1 MQQAACRARR
11 RRRWQSL
18 RAAAAERRLPNAL
31 PPCPHPYPYTANA
44 VRTFFVENCSATV
57 ICTSGAP
64 LPRPLRPRTWIA
76 IFIAFNARH
85 QPFSY
90 FIRLSPVKYAH
101 NASDKCPGISCRTKK
116 SRENHTNRRRR
127 RCARWVSG
135 AATRILPWLVA
146 SQVKL
151 LAIKNELHFRCK
163 LQEIK

>member
-1 MQQAACRARR
+1 MHALQQAACRARR
-11 RRRWQSL
+11 RQRRRWQSL
-18 RAAAAERRLPNAL
+18 RAAAAERRLRNPQCISPL
-31 PPCPHPYPYTANA
+31 PLPLPLPTTNA
-44 VRTFFVENCSATV
+44 VRTFFVENCLATV

-116 SRENHTNRRRR
+116 SREDYRKRRLGIW
-127 RCARWVSG
+127 C
-135 AATRILPWLVA
+135 
-146 SQVKL
+146 
-151 LAIKNELHFRCK
+151 CY
-163 LQEIK
+163 